1 MKKEKTENLK
11 TNPRRNFVK
20 NTALFTGGAMLL
32 PNVQMQGMFNV
43 TNDTKLKIALV
54 GCGGRGTGA
63 AVQALNADENV
74 ELVAMAD
81 AFEDRLKS
89 SLMNI
94 TKSMCETEDPE
105 GMKKKREKN
114 PDALCKSKKVNVP
127 EKNQF
132 VGFDGAQKAMDLA
145 DVVILATP
153 PGFRPQHFEYAVN
166 NGKHVFME
174 KPVAVDA
181 PGVRKVLAAAKKA
194 KENKLNVVVGLQR
207 HYQDNYL
214 AAIEQ
219 LKKDSIGK
227 IVSGQVYWNSG
238 GVWTRERQPDQSELE
253 FQMRNWYY
261 FNWLC
266 GDHILEQH
274 IHNIDVANWFIG
286 EYPVS
291 AQGMGGREVRKGAN
305 HGEIFDHHFVEF
317 TYPNGAVIASQ
328 CRHQPETMSRVSE
341 FFQGTKGTVSTE
353 GNNTAI
359 TDYNGKTLFEHR
371 GKDDPNPY
379 EVEHVK
385 LFESIR
391 IGGVIADAENGAKS
405 TMSAIIG
412 RMATYSGKVIKWD
425 EAMQSNLD
433 LAPDDMTWDS
443 PAPVQ
448 PMADGLYKIPV
459 PGETV
464 VL

>member
-1 MKKEKTENLK
+1 MKMNKSKNQNDTS
-11 TNPRRNFVK
+11 NPRRNFVK

-32 PNVQMQGMFNV
+32 PNLQMQGMFNV
-43 TNDTKLKIALV
+43 ANDKKLKIALV

-63 AVQALNADENV
+63 AVQALTADENV

-81 AFEDRLKS
+81 AFEDRLKD

-94 TKSMCETEDPE
+94 SKEMGETKQ
-105 GMKKKREKN
+105 
-114 PDALCKSKKVNVP
+114 VNVKT
-127 EKNQF
+127 ENQF
-132 VGFDGAQKAMDLA
+132 VGFDGAKKAMDLA

-194 KENKLNVVVGLQR
+194 KADKLNVVVGLQR

-214 AAIEQ
+214 AAIEE
-219 LKKDSIGK
+219 LKKDSIGQ
-227 IVSGQVYWNSG
+227 IISGQVYWNSA
-238 GVWTRERQPDQSELE
+238 GVWTRERQPEQSELE

-317 TYPNGAVIASQ
+317 TYPSGAVIASQ

-353 GNNTAI
+353 GNNTTL
-359 TDYNGKTLFEHR
+359 TDYSGKTLFEHR

-379 EVEHVK
+379 AVEHVK

-391 IGGVIADAENGAKS
+391 NGGVLEDAENGAKS

-425 EAMQSNLD
+425 EAMQSELD
-433 LAPDDMTWDS
+433 LAPDELTWDS

-448 PMADGLYKIPV
+448 LQADGLYKVPV

-464 VL
+464 VM